1 MGKSAVIEME
11 SFLDCLEIH
20 VREQLT
26 FQCGFEFWE
35 KLEHPLERQLLDQ
48 FGEQIKNSLGHH
60 LSQFFSNSFISL
72 SAVVTPN
79 MASP

>member
-1 MGKSAVIEME
+1 MMGKLAVTEVE
-11 SFLDCLEIH
+11 LLLDCLAMQ

-35 KLEHPLERQLLDQ
+35 KLEHPLEGQLLDQ
-48 FGEQIKNSLGHH
+48 FGNHIQNAIGHKLG
-60 LSQFFSNSFISL
+60 LDTSI
-72 SAVVTPN
+72 TPN